1 MLCRSCVFL
10 VTKKVVQFQW
20 NICCLWP
27 NWGVGNLW
35 GLVLC
40 LYILPSIFF
49 FLRSR
54 AASAL
59 SRLRNF
65 FFISLSSGA
74 LSCGPRGSPLCGLG
88 NTGRTLTLWKGILLY
103 LELIVSLS
111 FWLPLFVYR
120 RVDQLQYVRYN
131 VSCCE
136 IRSIPHCASVA
147 LNDGFLVY

>member
-1 MLCRSCVFL
+1 MGF
-10 VTKKVVQFQW
+10 
-20 NICCLWP
+20 
-27 NWGVGNLW
+27 G
-35 GLVLC
+35 VLC

-147 LNDGFLVY
+147 LNDGFSLLVSSVFAVKPQKKMRVSDLGRDTQKNPVLS